1 MTPSDKSRGGKS
13 GEALGEARIWDS
25 ACARLTLVTELFL
38 FCTKYA
44 LAGGSSDFSD
54 TGTSVPWCLTDFTA

>member
-1 MTPSDKSRGGKS
+1 MEAVISFSEVTPSDKSRWGKS
-13 GEALGEARIWDS
+13 GEARIWDS

-44 LAGGSSDFSD
+44 PGRGKQ
-54 TGTSVPWCLTDFTA
+54 